1 MKRFF
6 VINFEDGFDLT
17 EDLKRVRYVLEKVS
31 GVEIRIMND
40 EWQAYYCACFHHTAK
55 KLLRDSFV
63 TPTLPKLEDVL
74 RAPFYERI
82 VPTMAPRFFA
92 LIGAGYHVSISTA
105 IADVINFLHECNYP
119 RVKEFVSYDEA
130 VGWINRVVLTPIMM
144 MGAYLKSD
152 VPLIEDLDEKISV
165 FPYESWLDQNCEL
178 PPDKRFTPENCVV
191 APDEKEFTLPLD
203 LVELPSPK

>member
-1 MKRFF
+1 MHKIF
-6 VINFEDGFDLT
+6 VMNFEDGFDLT

-31 GVEIRIMND
+31 GVEIQTMND
-40 EWQAYYCACFHHTAK
+40 EWRAYYFACFKHIQK
-55 KLLRDSFV
+55 KLLRNPFV
-63 TPTLPKLEDVL
+63 MPTLPKLEDVL

-82 VPTMAPRFFA
+82 VPTMTPRFFA
-92 LIGAGYHVSISTA
+92 LIGNGYHVSVSTA
-105 IADVINFLHECNYP
+105 LSDVINFLNAFDCP

-130 VGWINRVVLTPIMM
+130 VGWINRVVLTPIRM
-144 MGAYLKSD
+144 MGAYLKSA
-152 VPLIEDLDEKISV
+152 VPLIENLDEKISV
-165 FPYESWLDQNCEL
+165 FPYASWLDQNCEL